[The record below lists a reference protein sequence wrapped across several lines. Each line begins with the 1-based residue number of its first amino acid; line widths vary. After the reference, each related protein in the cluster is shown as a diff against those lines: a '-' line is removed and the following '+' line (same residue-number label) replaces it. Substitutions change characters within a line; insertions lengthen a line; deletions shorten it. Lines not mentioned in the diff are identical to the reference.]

1 MSAVL
6 ETVAPAD
13 AKKKPQVLVVEGNEA
28 AALGVALARP
38 DMVAVYPITP
48 QSSLV
53 EHVAKLIA
61 DGRMDADIVDAEGEH
76 SVLSV
81 LQGGALAGARTYT
94 ATCGPGL
101 AFMFEPYFR
110 TPGMRLP
117 IVMSIVTRD
126 GITPQ
131 SVWGGH
137 QDAMTVREVGWVQVY
152 CESVQ
157 EVLDTTIMA
166 FRIAEDHDVMLPVN
180 VCLDGNYLSYGACR
194 VEMPEQADV
203 DAFMGAKDV
212 NWHVAL
218 DPLRPMAV
226 DPLTGGSGGAG
237 PSTFVRYR
245 QGECRGM
252 QNSLAVIEKVHAE
265 WAERFGRSYAPLVEE
280 YRLDD
285 AEVAIMTLGS
295 MSGAGKDA
303 VDEARAAGKKIGL
316 IKIKT
321 FSPFPV
327 AALSAALRKV
337 RAVGVVDRSVGFR
350 WNCGPMF
357 QETLGVLYKLAASG
371 HVMPAKSFIGG
382 LAGADI
388 TVDHFHRVID
398 ETFALATGT
407 PAGET
412 NDGPVWLNEKD

>member
-1 MSAVL
+1 MNTAVL
-6 ETVAPAD
+6 DTAKPAAPA
-13 AKKKPQVLVVEGNEA
+13 KQKVVLCEGNEA

-110 TPGMRLP
+110 TSGMRLP

-137 QDAMTVREVGWVQVY
+137 QDAMTVREVGWVQLY

-166 FRIAEDHDVMLPVN
+166 FKIAEHHDVMLPVN
-180 VCLDGNYLSYGACR
+180 ICLDGNYLSYGTSR
-194 VEMPEQADV
+194 VELPGQAEV
-203 DAFMGAKDV
+203 DDFMGKKDV

-226 DPLTGGSGGAG
+226 DPLTGGSGGKG

-245 QGECRGM
+245 KGQCRGM
-252 QNSLAVIEKVHAE
+252 QNALGVIEEVHEE
-265 WAERFGRSYAPLVEE
+265 WGRRFGRRFAPLVEQ
-280 YRLDD
+280 YRMED
-285 AEVAIMTLGS
+285 ADYAIMTLGS

-303 VDEARAAGKKIGL
+303 VDEARDAGKRVGL
-316 IKIKT
+316 IKLKT

-327 AALSAALRKV
+327 AALLKALGGI
-337 RAVGVVDRSVGFR
+337 RALGVVDRSVGFR
-350 WNCGPMF
+350 WNCGPMY
-357 QETLGVLYKLAASG
+357 QEVLGALYRRGCETGSFIPS
-371 HVMPAKSFIGG
+371 MSFIGG

-388 TVDHFHRVID
+388 TVGHFHRVI
-398 ETFALATGT
+398 EATAQLLNGPNVT
-407 PAGET
+407 MATE
-412 NDGPVWLNEKD
+412 PVWLNEND

>member
-1 MSAVL
+1 MSTSTL
-6 ETVAPAD
+6 EKPPSSAPA
-13 AKKKPQVLVVEGNEA
+13 KQKVMLVEGNEA

-110 TPGMRLP
+110 TSGMRLP

-152 CESVQ
+152 CETVQ

-166 FRIAEDHDVMLPVN
+166 FKIAEHHDVMLPVN
-180 VCLDGNYLSYGACR
+180 VCLDGNYLSYGTSR
-194 VEMPEQADV
+194 VELPDQAEV
-203 DAFMGAKDV
+203 DAFMGDKNV

-226 DPLTGGSGGAG
+226 DPLTGGSSGKG

-245 QGECRGM
+245 KSQCRGM
-252 QNSLAVIEKVHAE
+252 QNSLRVIEEVHEE
-265 WAERFGRSYAPLVEE
+265 WAQRFGRRYAPLVED
-280 YRLDD
+280 YRMED
-285 AEVAIMTLGS
+285 ADYAIMTLGS

-303 VDEARAAGKKIGL
+303 IDEARDAGKKVGL

-327 AALSAALRKV
+327 EALIKSLKNV
-337 RAVGVVDRSVGFR
+337 RALGVVDRSVGFR
-350 WNCGPMF
+350 WNCGPMY
-357 QETLGVLYKLAASG
+357 QETLGALYRLG
-371 HVMPAKSFIGG
+371 RHVPSQSFIGG

-388 TVDHFHRVID
+388 TTTHFHRVID
-398 ETFALATGT
+398 ETAALLCS
-407 PAGET
+407 PASTE
-412 NDGPVWLNEKD
+412 PVWLNEKD